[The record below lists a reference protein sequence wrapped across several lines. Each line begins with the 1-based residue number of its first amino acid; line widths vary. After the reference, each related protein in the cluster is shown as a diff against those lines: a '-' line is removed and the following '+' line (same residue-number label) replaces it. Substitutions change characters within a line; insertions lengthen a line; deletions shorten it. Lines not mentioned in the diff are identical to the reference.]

1 MSGLAQSLVMPFAN
15 GQCGQKAVAW
25 GGAVMAGK
33 DLDLPPNVKW
43 LSLQEASQMLGVHP
57 STLRQWADSGKIPT
71 VRTPGGH
78 RRFAES
84 DVRALLEPEP
94 LQPSG
99 VQLLVQSALGRTR
112 LEVSGGK
119 LSEQSWYQRF
129 DETDKAEHRELGR
142 KLLSLVMQYLTQPSD
157 RPAILEDGRSLG
169 RSYGE
174 RSLIRKLALTESV
187 RAFLYFQDF
196 LIDGVIQMSETMGQ
210 KVSIDLVNTYQ
221 QINTFINEI
230 LIAMLQVYEKQK

>member
-1 MSGLAQSLVMPFAN
+1 
-15 GQCGQKAVAW
+15 
-25 GGAVMAGK
+25 
-33 DLDLPPNVKW
+33 
-43 LSLQEASQMLGVHP
+43 MLGVHP

-84 DVRALLEPEP
+84 DVRALLEPKP

-142 KLLSLVMQYLTQPSD
+142 QLLSMVMQYLTQPSD
-157 RPAILEDGRSLG
+157 REEILQEARSLG

-174 RSLIRKLALTESV
+174 HSLVNKLTLTEAV
-187 RAFLYFQDF
+187 RAFLYFHDF
-196 LIDGVIQMSETMGQ
+196 LTDGVIQMSDTMGQ
-210 KVSIDLVNTYQ
+210 NPHVNMQ
-221 QINTFINEI
+221 QSLSGPLSPFVN
-230 LIAMLQVYEKQK
+230 KP

>member
-1 MSGLAQSLVMPFAN
+1 MSS
-15 GQCGQKAVAW
+15 
-25 GGAVMAGK
+25 K
-33 DLDLPPNVKW
+33 DLGLPPNVKW
-43 LSLQEASQMLGVHP
+43 LSLQEASKMLGVHP

-71 VRTPGGH
+71 VRTIGGH

-119 LSEQSWYQRF
+119 LSEQSWYQRL
-129 DETDKAEHRELGR
+129 DETDKAEYQELGR
-142 KLLSLVMQYLTQPSD
+142 KLLSMVMQYLAQPSD
-157 RPAILEDGRSLG
+157 RQAILEEARALG

-174 RSLIRKLALTESV
+174 RSLVSKLTLTEAV
-187 RAFLYFQDF
+187 RAFLYFHGF
-196 LIDGVIQMSETMGQ
+196 LTDGVLQMSETMGQ
-210 KVSIDLVNTYQ
+210 KVSIDLISTYQ
-221 QINTFINEI
+221 QINVFTDEV
-230 LIAMLQVYEKQK
+230 MLAVLRVYERSQ

>member
-1 MSGLAQSLVMPFAN
+1 MSS
-15 GQCGQKAVAW
+15 
-25 GGAVMAGK
+25 K
-33 DLDLPPNVKW
+33 DLGLPPNVKW
-43 LSLQEASQMLGVHP
+43 LSLQEASDMLGVHP

-99 VQLLVQSALGRTR
+99 VQLLMQSALGRTR
-112 LEVSGGK
+112 LDVSGGR

-129 DETDKAEHRELGR
+129 DESDKAEHREMGHQ
-142 KLLSLVMQYLTQPSD
+142 LLSMVTQYLTQPSD
-157 RPAILEDGRSLG
+157 REAILQEARSLG

-174 RSLIRKLALTESV
+174 HSLVRKLTLTEAV
-187 RAFLYFQDF
+187 RAFLYFHDV
-196 LIDGVIQMSETMGQ
+196 LTDGVIQMSDTMGQ
-210 KVSIDLVNTYQ
+210 KVSIDLISTYQ
-221 QINTFINEI
+221 QINIFTDEVM
-230 LIAMLQVYEKQK
+230 LAMLEVYEKSQ

>member
-1 MSGLAQSLVMPFAN
+1 MSSKNLGLPS
-15 GQCGQKAVAW
+15 
-25 GGAVMAGK
+25 
-33 DLDLPPNVKW
+33 NVRW

-119 LSEQSWYQRF
+119 LSEQDWYQRF

-142 KLLSLVMQYLTQPSD
+142 KLLSMVMEFLTQPSD
-157 RPAILEDGRSLG
+157 RQVILEEARSLG

-174 RSLIRKLALTESV
+174 RSLVSKLTLTEAV
-187 RAFLYFQDF
+187 RAFLYFHDF
-196 LIDGVIQMSETMGQ
+196 LTDGVLKMSDTMG
-210 KVSIDLVNTYQ
+210 KNVNIDLISTYQ
-221 QINTFINEI
+221 QINVFIDEVM
-230 LIAMLQVYEKQK
+230 LAMLKVYEEK

>member
-1 MSGLAQSLVMPFAN
+1 
-15 GQCGQKAVAW
+15 
-25 GGAVMAGK
+25 
-33 DLDLPPNVKW
+33 
-43 LSLQEASQMLGVHP
+43 
-57 STLRQWADSGKIPT
+57 

-94 LQPSG
+94 LQPAG

-119 LSEQSWYQRF
+119 VSEQDWYQRF

-142 KLLSLVMQYLTQPSD
+142 KLLALVVQYLTQPAD
-157 RPAILEDGRSLG
+157 RVSTLEEARGLG

-174 RSLIRKLALTESV
+174 RSLVSKLTLTQAV
-187 RAFLYFQDF
+187 RAFLYFHDF
-196 LIDGVIQMSETMGQ
+196 LADGVIQMSETMGQ
-210 KVSIDLVNTYQ
+210 KVNVDLINTYQ
-221 QINTFINEI
+221 QINAFTDEVM
-230 LIAMLQVYEKQK
+230 LAMLEVYEKRK

>member
-1 MSGLAQSLVMPFAN
+1 
-15 GQCGQKAVAW
+15 
-25 GGAVMAGK
+25 MAGK
-33 DLDLPPNVKW
+33 NLGLSPDVKW
-43 LSLQEASQMLGVHP
+43 LSLQEASRMLGVHP
-57 STLRQWADSGKIPT
+57 STLRQWADSGKVPT

-119 LSEQSWYQRF
+119 LDEQSWYQRF

-142 KLLSLVMQYLTQPSD
+142 QLLTMVMQYLTQPSD
-157 RPAILEDGRSLG
+157 RPAILGDARSLG

-174 RSLIRKLALTESV
+174 HSLVSKLTLTETV

-196 LIDGVIQMSETMGQ
+196 LMDGIIQMSETVGHN
-210 KVSIDLVNTYQ
+210 VNIDLVNTYQ
-221 QINTFINEI
+221 QINIFINEV
-230 LIAMLQVYEKQK
+230 LLAMLEVYESQ

>member
-1 MSGLAQSLVMPFAN
+1 MP
-15 GQCGQKAVAW
+15 
-25 GGAVMAGK
+25 GK
-33 DLDLPPNVKW
+33 DLGLPRDVKW
-43 LSLQEASQMLGVHP
+43 LSLQDASRMLGVHP

-71 VRTPGGH
+71 VRTPGMH
-78 RRFAES
+78 RRFAET

-99 VQLLVQSALGRTR
+99 VQLLIQSALGRAR

-119 LSEQSWYQRF
+119 LEEQSWYQRM

-142 KLLSLVMQYLTQPSD
+142 RLLAMVVQYLTQPPD
-157 RPAILEDGRSLG
+157 RQALLEEARSLG

-174 RSLIRKLALTESV
+174 RSLVNKLTLTEAL

-196 LIDGVIQMSETMGQ
+196 LVDGVSQMSETASQ
-210 KVSIDLVNTYQ
+210 KVNINLVGTYQ
-221 QINTFINEI
+221 HINMFINEV
-230 LIAMLQVYEKQK
+230 LVAMLGAYER